1 MSNAQKYLAVR
12 IATVGAIVIGSIGFD
27 IGHSRAASVACS
39 IDPVAAY
46 SKARVNGAR
55 FVCQVNRNSTVQAAF
70 VTQIQ
75 GAIACVYNTPEAWE
89 KIGRPKNVSIARMF
103 LRSPAFN
110 GSWRLK
116 AFKIKSDG
124 AKIAPVSTSK
134 GIAFRATTP
143 KPNATYTVRLT
154 QMVLEKEQGDCAKA
168 IDEAF

>member
-1 MSNAQKYLAVR
+1 MANAHKYLATRVV
-12 IATVGAIVIGSIGFD
+12 AVGAIVFGMAGFD
-27 IGHSRAASVACS
+27 VGMSLAASVACS
-39 IDPVAAY
+39 VDPVMAY
-46 SKARVNGAR
+46 SKAHTNGAR
-55 FVCQVNRNSTVQAAF
+55 FVCQVNKNNNVQASF
-70 VTQIQ
+70 VGQIR
-75 GAIACVYNTPEAWE
+75 GAIACVYNTPETWE
-89 KIGRPKNVSIARMF
+89 KFGRPKNVSIARMF

-124 AKIAPVSTSK
+124 AKIAPVTTDK

-154 QMVLEKEQGDCAKA
+154 QMVLEKEQGDCDKA